1 MSQSA
6 FKSPVRSGLYYLY
19 LFYVLFLMVF
29 PPLLMGGKGAFS
41 FYIVES
47 VSLLVLF
54 FYFLKLKHIKNIHK
68 GLVILALGAFFL
80 PLLFLVPV
88 SGDLWSW
95 LPGRSFYASG
105 MIEFFEYDFKSDFRA
120 ISFNA
125 YATEMAFYAL
135 IPLLGML
142 LVIDK
147 LNPRQIKLVVFAF
160 ISMAFFQS
168 VLGVIQSAQSA
179 PSYGTFSNRNN
190 LAGMLLMSLP
200 MVLFLLAHNLR
211 NISQSR
217 VSSSRFKSG
226 NFIVK
231 FFSSGSLG
239 FTVLLFFV
247 SLFIILGVVFSRSR
261 AGIVLMVVGLLFV
274 VIVFSLVYGKSRSV
288 KFLGVV
294 VSVALTLAI
303 MIGIDPVVS
312 RFGLGTAFEDVRWDI
327 YSKSFEGLGQFFP
340 IGSGV
345 GTFPD
350 VFRRFQPDNVSGFVN
365 HAHNSYI
372 EYIFEGGVLSLVI
385 IASFVLLFFVRFY
398 DLLNNCRDDVFYS
411 IQLGCGVG
419 IALVGLHDTVDFNL
433 YVPANSIYF
442 ILLVSILF
450 YKSDRLILDA
460 NKSIRVK
467 SKMKLHSLDESLSH
481 PKHVVSDDE
490 HDNPFNRP

>member
-1 MSQSA
+1 
-6 FKSPVRSGLYYLY
+6 
-19 LFYVLFLMVF
+19 MVF

-54 FYFLKLKHIKNIHK
+54 FYFLNFEPIKNIHK

-95 LPGRSFYASG
+95 LHGRSFYASG

-231 FFSSGSLG
+231 FFSS
-239 FTVLLFFV
+239 
-247 SLFIILGVVFSRSR
+247 
-261 AGIVLMVVGLLFV
+261 
-274 VIVFSLVYGKSRSV
+274 
-288 KFLGVV
+288 
-294 VSVALTLAI
+294 
-303 MIGIDPVVS
+303 
-312 RFGLGTAFEDVRWDI
+312 
-327 YSKSFEGLGQFFP
+327 
-340 IGSGV
+340 
-345 GTFPD
+345 
-350 VFRRFQPDNVSGFVN
+350 
-365 HAHNSYI
+365 
-372 EYIFEGGVLSLVI
+372 
-385 IASFVLLFFVRFY
+385 
-398 DLLNNCRDDVFYS
+398 
-411 IQLGCGVG
+411 
-419 IALVGLHDTVDFNL
+419 
-433 YVPANSIYF
+433 
-442 ILLVSILF
+442 
-450 YKSDRLILDA
+450 
-460 NKSIRVK
+460 
-467 SKMKLHSLDESLSH
+467 
-481 PKHVVSDDE
+481 
-490 HDNPFNRP
+490 